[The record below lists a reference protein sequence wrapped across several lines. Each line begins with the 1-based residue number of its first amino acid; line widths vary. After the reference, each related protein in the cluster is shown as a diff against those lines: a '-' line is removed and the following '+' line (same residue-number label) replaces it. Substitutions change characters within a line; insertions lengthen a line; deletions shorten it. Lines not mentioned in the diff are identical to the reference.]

1 MEIQRWGVT
10 GAELM
15 SGFTLKSPTSALGQV
30 SAAALIPAWVFNSCS
45 DFSHYHFSCLNY
57 FLRHATQ
64 RPQVTHPSASPF
76 KSSGHCCQFPF
87 LKSLPSVGFHDTHR
101 PPKPFSSHFLDHA
114 FLMSSGVPL
123 QLSCPQ
129 GSILTL
135 CSSAYS
141 NFSAG

>member
-1 MEIQRWGVT
+1 MEIQRQGVT

-15 SGFTLKSPTSALGQV
+15 SGFALKSPASALGQV
-30 SAAALIPAWVFNSCS
+30 PAAALIPAWVFNSCS

-57 FLRHATQ
+57 FFRHATQ
-64 RPQVTHPSASPF
+64 RPQLTHPSASPVDLLSIPIF
-76 KSSGHCCQFPF
+76 EILAFSWLSRY
-87 LKSLPSVGFHDTHR
+87 R
-101 PPKPFSSHFLDHA
+101 PPNPFSSHFLDHA

-123 QLSCPQ
+123 QLSCHQ